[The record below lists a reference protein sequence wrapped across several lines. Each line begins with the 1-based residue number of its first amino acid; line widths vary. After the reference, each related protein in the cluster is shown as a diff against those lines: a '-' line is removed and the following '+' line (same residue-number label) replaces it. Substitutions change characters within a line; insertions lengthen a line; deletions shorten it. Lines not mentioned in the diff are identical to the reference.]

1 MQFLNDD
8 SNEWMRKAAEDYPV
22 KPHGMNWEAIAS
34 QLTEEAPGKDYA
46 GYALMRYAAM
56 VVFFMLLSLVCNKYL
71 KMDFNNRYATNAT
84 SGKEPQHTA
93 IAPTTS
99 KAKESMKTN
108 KSSTEVRDK
117 YTPADPIDAIAE
129 ADPVKLLTGGHAIGQ
144 TNISDQ
150 RPTSFMSSVSG
161 LERRM
166 TSDAGKLSL
175 SGPSTNS
182 LVSKGLEEERGAVNE
197 LQEEAPKGYV
207 SKRRLY
213 AGLMFGPD
221 ISSVKFQK
229 TEGVGFNLG
238 LLLGYRLSPKWQLE
252 SGVLLN
258 RKEYYSG
265 GEYFNASGTY
275 LPSHAYI
282 TDVDGYCTM
291 FEIPLNVRYN
301 ISQKGQG
308 NWFAV
313 AGLSSYLMNKED
325 YNYTYK
331 RYNIEYKGNKV
342 YRNLSKEWLTVVNA
356 SIGYEKAISEKVQIR
371 LEPYLKLPLRGMGT
385 GKLPISSAGMNV
397 GVSYPIK

>member
-22 KPHGMNWEAIAS
+22 KPFGMNWETVAK
-34 QLTEEAPGKDYA
+34 QLPEEATEKEYA
-46 GYALMRYAAM
+46 GYALMRYVAL

-71 KMDFNNRYATNAT
+71 RIDFDNRYAAT
-84 SGKEPQHTA
+84 GNTGKNQHTA
-93 IAPTTS
+93 VAPPALETS
-99 KAKESMKTN
+99 EPSKTVKPATGIGN
-108 KSSTEVRDK
+108 RFRSSVPSAGITKTSTDKVLTEVSVVEQ
-117 YTPADPIDAIAE
+117 T
-129 ADPVKLLTGGHAIGQ
+129 LT
-144 TNISDQ
+144 DDEK
-150 RPTSFMSSVSG
+150 PTSLISSVPSI
-161 LERRM
+161 ERKM
-166 TSDAGKLSL
+166 TNAGELPLSEPIARTLSD
-175 SGPSTNS
+175 
-182 LVSKGLEEERGAVNE
+182 KGVQVEDEVHNATQKTEN
-197 LQEEAPKGYV
+197 K
-207 SKRRLY
+207 KDIITKKRLY

-229 TEGVGFNLG
+229 TEGLGFNVG
-238 LLLGYRLSPKWQLE
+238 LLLGYKLSSKWQLE

-258 RKEYYSG
+258 RKEYYSR
-265 GEYFNASGTY
+265 GEYFNTSRTY

-282 TDVDGYCTM
+282 TKIDGYCTM

-301 ISQKGQG
+301 ISQKKQA

-331 RYNIEYKGNKV
+331 RYNVEYKGNKV
-342 YRNLSKEWLTVVNA
+342 YRNMSKEWLTAVNA
-356 SIGYEKAISEKVQIR
+356 SIGYEKAISEKVRIR

-397 GVSYPIK
+397 GISYPIK